1 MQKRNSI
8 IVGLLLFILIGIVLA
23 IPILIFQPEPGPLA
37 FGVDNVDNT
46 EHNVVVEI
54 FDSDNQSIFYE
65 SYFLKSG
72 DRTDLQYIKGPL
84 GVYRFE
90 VTLDQETKR
99 IHMAE
104 IRYARDVSGSDLVY
118 IDIVNNTENPI
129 EFGIAVP

>member
-1 MQKRNSI
+1 
-8 IVGLLLFILIGIVLA
+8 
-23 IPILIFQPEPGPLA
+23 
-37 FGVDNVDNT
+37 
-46 EHNVVVEI
+46 
-54 FDSDNQSIFYE
+54 
-65 SYFLKSG
+65 
-72 DRTDLQYIKGPL
+72 
-84 GVYRFE
+84 VYRFE